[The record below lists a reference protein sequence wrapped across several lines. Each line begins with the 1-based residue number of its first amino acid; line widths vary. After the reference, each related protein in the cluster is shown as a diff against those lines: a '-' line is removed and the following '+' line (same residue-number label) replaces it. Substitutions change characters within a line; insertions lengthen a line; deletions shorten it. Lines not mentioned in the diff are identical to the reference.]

1 VKRIFFAVVLFG
13 FLLACGRGEVV
24 FSPEITSPAP
34 TFTPTPTSTPRL
46 EPTPSPAPTPNPW
59 EEWEKVFFPVLEELR
74 RVPGNENAVV
84 AWQERDRRFKSS
96 ADYPL
101 RGVSVIPKGL
111 LAKIDCWEDKPVF
124 VAFVPP
130 RQVLSTDPRLGFS
143 PVRCTED
150 SIIIDDPQRGII
162 ISFIIYS
169 PWGKWLPVIPQWEGP
184 DPP

>member
-1 VKRIFFAVVLFG
+1 VNKVKIFALVTL
-13 FLLACGRGEVV
+13 FLLFACGRAGGEVGV
-24 FSPEITSPAP
+24 VSAPSTPQPILLTPTPEP
-34 TFTPTPTSTPRL
+34 TPTPT
-46 EPTPSPAPTPNPW
+46 PTPDPSS
-59 EEWEKVFFPVLEELR
+59 EWERVFFPLLPELR
-74 RVPGNENAVV
+74 KVPGNENARVEWG
-84 AWQERDRRFKSS
+84 ARDKRFKSS

-101 RGVSVIPKGL
+101 RGVSIIPRNIL
-111 LAKIDCWEDKPVF
+111 ERIDCWENEPVF